1 MPSHDSKIRLDDAS
15 AMEWSPTPARRRQ
28 LHRGHF
34 DFMRAFVK
42 GLRAHEVWERILIH
56 LSWSQANFSSLGIA

>member
-1 MPSHDSKIRLDDAS
+1 
-15 AMEWSPTPARRRQ
+15 
-28 LHRGHF
+28 
-34 DFMRAFVK
+34 MRAFVK